1 MTTPREVLYPGLRS
15 AWTMALE
22 VRVTNDVERSHKV
35 ELLSDGVSTSWLW
48 INDIEIRVGAS
59 YLKMGGVGGVN
70 TLEEQRM
77 KGYSRKVFER
87 SIDFMRENHYDVS
100 MLYGIPD
107 FYSRWGYA
115 STLPDYKII
124 VPLRNARRAHGG
136 LHARPMM
143 KEDAGQ
149 VLDVYELTNEGR
161 TGPVRRD
168 RKTWFKFRK
177 GSDWRILADGTVF
190 EDGSGRIVAYYAA
203 DRWRRVMR
211 ITEVG
216 AREPLFYESML
227 KHASDVAEE
236 KQAPEMEVFAP
247 LDHPFVSL
255 CKRMGCT
262 ITSNYYHDQMG
273 MGRIMDVV
281 STFEKL
287 RPELSKRLRSA
298 ELKGHPSS
306 LSIRTDIGSVTLD
319 LSDSEVSVSKKT
331 SADWVEL
338 PQWALM
344 QLILGY
350 RPVSD
355 AMVDPTVRT
364 GGNVREVLEALFPSG
379 YPYLWMADW
388 F

>member
-1 MTTPREVLYPGLRS
+1 MGSEI
-15 AWTMALE
+15 
-22 VRVTNDVERSHKV
+22 RVTDDEDHSHKV
-35 ELLSDGVSTSWLW
+35 EFLADGVSTSWLW
-48 INDIEIRVGAS
+48 INDIEIRVGVS

-77 KGYSRKVFER
+77 KGYSRRVLER
-87 SIDFMRENHYDVS
+87 SVNFMTEHDYDIS

-115 STLPDYKII
+115 STVPDYKTI
-124 VPLRNARRAHGG
+124 VPLRNARRAHGA
-136 LHARPMM
+136 LHARPMT
-143 KEDAGQ
+143 KDDANQ

-168 RKTWFKFRK
+168 RKTWFRFRK
-177 GSDWRILADGTVF
+177 GSDWRIMADGTVF
-190 EDGSGRIVAYYAA
+190 EDGSGKIVAYYAA
-203 DRWRRVMR
+203 DRWPRVMR

-216 AREPLFYESML
+216 ALEPLFYENML
-227 KHASDVAEE
+227 KHASEVADE
-236 KQAPEMEVFAP
+236 KQAPEIEVYAP

-273 MGRIMDVV
+273 MGRIIDIV
-281 STFEKL
+281 STFERL
-287 RPELSKRLRSA
+287 CPELSKRLRSA
-298 ELKGHPSS
+298 GLKGSPPS
-306 LSIRTDIGSVTLD
+306 LSIRTDMGNITLD
-319 LSDSEVSVSKKT
+319 LSDSDVSVSKKT
-331 SADWVEL
+331 SAHWIEL

-350 RPVSD
+350 RSVSD
-355 AMVDPTVRT
+355 ATADPTIRT
-364 GGNVREVLEALFPSG
+364 EGNVQEVLEVLFPAG

>member
-1 MTTPREVLYPGLRS
+1 MLGPCEVLYPSLKL
-15 AWTMALE
+15 AWTMGSE
-22 VRVTNDVERSHKV
+22 IRVTDDEDHSHKV
-35 ELLSDGVSTSWLW
+35 EFLADGVSTSWLW
-48 INDIEIRVGAS
+48 INDIEIRVGVS

-77 KGYSRKVFER
+77 KGYSRRVLER
-87 SIDFMRENHYDVS
+87 SVNFMTEHDYDIS

-115 STLPDYKII
+115 STVPDYKTI
-124 VPLRNARRAHGG
+124 VPLRNARRAHGA
-136 LHARPMM
+136 LHARPMT
-143 KEDAGQ
+143 KDDANQ

-168 RKTWFKFRK
+168 RKTWFRFRK
-177 GSDWRILADGTVF
+177 GSDWRIMADGTVF
-190 EDGSGRIVAYYAA
+190 EDGSGKIVAYYAA
-203 DRWRRVMR
+203 DRWPRVMR

-216 AREPLFYESML
+216 ALEPLFYENML
-227 KHASDVAEE
+227 KHASEVADE
-236 KQAPEMEVFAP
+236 KQAPEIEVYAP

-273 MGRIMDVV
+273 MGRIIDIV
-281 STFEKL
+281 STFERL
-287 RPELSKRLRSA
+287 CPELSKRLRSA
-298 ELKGHPSS
+298 GLKGSPPS
-306 LSIRTDIGSVTLD
+306 LSIRTDMGNITLD
-319 LSDSEVSVSKKT
+319 LSDSDVSVSKKT
-331 SADWVEL
+331 SAHWIEL

-350 RPVSD
+350 RSVSD
-355 AMVDPTVRT
+355 ATADPTIRT
-364 GGNVREVLEALFPSG
+364 EGNVQEVLEVLFPAG